1 MKKKKLSQ
9 ELNDARHLAAVET
22 DKFADLLPLVEHMSI
37 RRYDDG
43 DPREPGWITI
53 KTQGS
58 AWSVQIKDP
67 DIACSFTAVGETL
80 DKALATAALL
90 LSADDAPWE
99 PDSWLAASKTKR
111 SKKK

>member
-1 MKKKKLSQ
+1 MKKRTAKK
-9 ELNDARHLAAVET
+9 EMGDASHLAPIES
-22 DKFADLLPLVEHMSI
+22 DRFHDLLSLVEHMSV

-58 AWSVQIKDP
+58 AWIVQVKDP
-67 DIACSFTAVGETL
+67 DACCSFSAVGETL

-90 LSADDAPWE
+90 LSTDEAPWE
-99 PDSWLAASKTKR
+99 PDTWLAQSAAR
-111 SKKK
+111 KKKK